1 MYKIIGADQ
10 KEYGPISIDQMR
22 QWITEGRIN
31 AQTLV
36 WSEASGNWKPLSAYE
51 ELTGLAPAA
60 GGPTIAPTTPPPRT
74 AFTGGAATAQPR
86 PPNYLVQAI
95 LVTLCCCLPFGIAA
109 IVFSAQV
116 NSKYDAGDYA
126 GALESSKKA
135 KMWCWIAFGVGIP
148 AAILGIIVQILGVAA
163 QHQ

>member
-10 KEYGPISIDQMR
+10 KEYGPISVDQMR

-51 ELTGLAPAA
+51 ELSGLTPSPTGP
-60 GGPTIAPTTPPPRT
+60 GPAPTTPPPRN
-74 AFTGGAATAQPR
+74 AFPGAVSGGQPR
-86 PPNYLVQAI
+86 PSNYLVQAI

-135 KMWCWIAFGVGIP
+135 KMWCWIGLAAGLP
-148 AAILGIIVQILGVAA
+148 ASIIVIILQIIGAAA